1 MQTIILE
8 IEDSCFQNFMSLIE
22 SKYKDNIKILKDKN
36 LELDPYFYERQKELQ
51 KIRNNIKNRK
61 SKLISFS
68 DFENRVDNFEK
79 ELESRYGN

>member
-8 IEDSCFQNFMSLIE
+8 IEDSCFQDFMTLIGN
-22 SKYKDNIKILKDKN
+22 KYKNNIKILKDKN

-51 KIRNNIKNRK
+51 KIRNDIKNRK

-68 DFENRVDNFEK
+68 DFENRVDDFEK
-79 ELESRYGN
+79 ELELRYGN